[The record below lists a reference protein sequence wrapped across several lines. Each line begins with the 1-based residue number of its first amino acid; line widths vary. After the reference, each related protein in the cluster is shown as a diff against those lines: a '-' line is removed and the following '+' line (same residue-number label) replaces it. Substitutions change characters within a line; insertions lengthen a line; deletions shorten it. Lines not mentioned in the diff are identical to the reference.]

1 MMTEDEQTL
10 MNSEENVSTE
20 NVSKENSS
28 KETASRDSIL
38 VWRQQL
44 IRRVLRVMSVFG
56 LLMVAAGSYSAYAR
70 GALWAVGAYVG
81 AYVVLVILA
90 VWQKAPYML
99 QVGGIQLLL
108 YTVSFVV
115 FFTRGVGDSSR
126 LYLLAM
132 IFVSGLF
139 LGWRISLITLAL
151 SILTMVGIGWAITT
165 GLVTGYE
172 EVVSTD
178 LSAWVAL
185 TIDLLSMSVFIA
197 VLLHYFASRF
207 DTYVSQ
213 SRKLAQQ
220 LEENQTE
227 LEARVAERTATLAE
241 RSMQLEAAAQVA
253 REAAEIQDVEQL
265 LERTVHLVSD
275 RFGFYHTGIFLLDEA
290 GEYAVLQAASSL
302 GGRRMLARE
311 HRLKL
316 GEMSI
321 VGYVASRGEPRIAS
335 DVGADAVYF
344 DNPDMPETRSEIA
357 LPLRVRGTV
366 IGVLDVQSV
375 EPEAFTRENV
385 GVLQTLV
392 DQLAVAVE
400 NARLLSESQVALQ
413 AARRA
418 YGDVSRES
426 WEELSRARTDLQA
439 RYDPDALL
447 PSDGDWREE
456 MKLAVQEGKSIS
468 DADERPDTVAVPIKV
483 RNQVIGVLDAH
494 KPKDGAPWTT
504 DEIGLL
510 ETLTEQLGVAL
521 ESARLHE
528 DTQRRAARE
537 RLTSH
542 ITARMR
548 ETLDLE
554 TVVQTALREMGE
566 NLGIAEIKLRM
577 VDREE
582 L

>member
-1 MMTEDEQTL
+1 MMMTEDEQTL
-10 MNSEENVSTE
+10 TNSED
-20 NVSKENSS
+20 NVSKDNV
-28 KETASRDSIL
+28 TRDSIL

-44 IRRVLRVMSVFG
+44 IRRVLQVMTVFG
-56 LLMVAAGSYSAYAR
+56 FLMVAAGSYSAYAR

-81 AYVVLVILA
+81 VYVVLVILA
-90 VWQKAPYML
+90 VWQKAPYTL

-108 YTVSFVV
+108 YTVAFVV
-115 FFTRGVGDSSR
+115 FLTRGVGDSSR

-139 LGWRISLITLAL
+139 WGWRISLITLAL
-151 SILTMVGIGWAITT
+151 SILTMIGLGWAFTA

-172 EVVSTD
+172 EVISTD

-197 VLLHYFASRF
+197 VLLHYFSSRF

-213 SRKLAQQ
+213 SRKLARQ
-220 LEENQTE
+220 LEDNQAE

-265 LERTVHLVSD
+265 LERTVRLVSD

-290 GEYAVLQAASSL
+290 GEYAVLQATSSP
-302 GGRRMLARE
+302 GGQRMLARE
-311 HRLKL
+311 HRLRL

-335 DVGADAVYF
+335 DVGEDAVYF
-344 DNPDMPETRSEIA
+344 DNPDMPETRSEMA

-375 EPEAFTRENV
+375 ESEAFTQENV
-385 GVLQTLV
+385 GVLQTLA

-418 YGDVSRES
+418 YGEVSRES

-439 RYDPDALL
+439 RYDPNAVLS
-447 PSDGDWREE
+447 SDGGWREE
-456 MKLAVQEGKSIS
+456 MKVAVREGKSIS

-494 KPKDGAPWTT
+494 KPKDGAPWTV

-528 DTQRRAARE
+528 DTQRRAVRE
-537 RLTSH
+537 RLTAEVTTRIRESLD
-542 ITARMR
+542 IDTMLRTAI
-548 ETLDLE
+548 
-554 TVVQTALREMGE
+554 REMGE
-566 NLGIAEIKLRM
+566 RLNIAEVEVWM
-577 VDREE
+577 SSEE
-582 L
+582 